1 MSNKVISSVKNR
13 PVIWFLGFLAATLIP
28 IFTFFDVPVPKPA
41 WTADIERLEIKQL
54 NMHIQLLED
63 QLEREQRK
71 KLDNAIEQEKL
82 VREGKPVP
90 NIYIQQQAN
99 IESRIEKLKSQ
110 LRAAR
115 DRQIELAK

>member
-1 MSNKVISSVKNR
+1 MSNKVISSFKNR
-13 PVIWFLGFLAATLIP
+13 PVIWSLGFLAATLIP

-54 NMHIQLLED
+54 NMHVQLLED

>member
-1 MSNKVISSVKNR
+1 MSNKVISSFKNR
-13 PVIWFLGFLAATLIP
+13 PVIWSLGFLAATLIP